1 MSIRATLPPL
11 PARYTSPAVDRR
23 DFEITRNP
31 SSGPLL
37 DLWRGVPA
45 WLKVVLIYVAS
56 RILTTIVMLIYAG
69 NQEETWQTPQNPDYF
84 TFANIWDGE
93 WYRYIAFS
101 GYPTEL
107 PVNEQGL
114 VTENS
119 WAFMPVYP
127 FLVRGL
133 SVLTTLPFEV
143 CAVVVSL
150 VAGLGCSLAFYKL
163 LRHYVSQNVAL
174 FAVTLLCIGPVSP
187 LFQVA
192 YAEALHFWML
202 VVLLNMMVERRW
214 LAMIPLVAIASLTR
228 PTGLAWAFALFL
240 YILYRYWNRYWARLE
255 RFDRREQQ
263 EVWGVAIFSGL
274 MGLAWLII
282 AAIATGRFD
291 AYLETEF
298 AWRRHYTGGVHT
310 PPFTAWFYGADFW
323 FGPIVGALLVLAIV
337 AVMIIWFGSRTL
349 SRFGTEI
356 RLWGIA
362 YFSYVFAVF
371 FPQSSTF
378 RLLFPLFLAAAPA
391 AIPRSPLYRVL
402 VSLGAFL
409 AQVLW
414 LHWMWFVIGRD
425 WTPP

>member
-1 MSIRATLPPL
+1 MSIRAALPTL
-11 PARYTSPAVDRR
+11 PARYVSPAVDRR
-23 DFEITRNP
+23 DFEITRI
-31 SSGPLL
+31 SATGPILNW
-37 DLWRGVPA
+37 WRGVPA

-56 RILTTIVMLIYAG
+56 RVVTTVVMLIYAS
-69 NQEETWQTPQNPDYF
+69 NQEETWQTPANPSYF

-93 WYRYIAFS
+93 WYSYIAFS

-114 VTENS
+114 VTENA

-127 FLVRGL
+127 FLVRGI
-133 SVLTTLPFEV
+133 SIMTTLPFEV
-143 CAVVVSL
+143 CAVLVSA
-150 VAGLGCSLAFYKL
+150 VAGLGVALGFFKL
-163 LRHYVSQNVAL
+163 LRRFVSQNVAI

-192 YAEALHFWML
+192 YAESLHLWML
-202 VVLLNMMVERRW
+202 VTLLNLLVERRW
-214 LAMIPLVAIASLTR
+214 LLMLPLVAIASFTR
-228 PTGLAWAFALFL
+228 PTGLAWAFTLFL
-240 YILYRYWNRYWARLE
+240 YILYRYWNRYRARVE

-263 EVWGVAIFSGL
+263 RAWLAAIFSGI
-274 MGLAWLII
+274 MGLAWLIV
-282 AAIATGRFD
+282 AAVATGRFD

-310 PPFTAWFYGADFW
+310 PPFTAWFFGADFW
-323 FGPIVGALLVLAIV
+323 FGPVVGALLVLAIV

-349 SRFGTEI
+349 SRFGIEI

-362 YFSYVFAVF
+362 YFSYIFAVF

-378 RLLFPLFLAAAPA
+378 RLLFPLFPAAAPLA
-391 AIPRSPLYRVL
+391 LPRSPLYRVL
-402 VSLGAFL
+402 VSLVAFL
-409 AQVLW
+409 SQVLW